1 MGRDFLNICNFKIVR
16 KMIVKIIN
24 RNWENYVANDRNCE
38 KDCSNDRFSEKDC
51 SNDRD
56 SENYCSNDLV
66 SIFED
71 DRVMNNN

>member
-1 MGRDFLNICNFKIVR
+1 MGRDFLNICNF
-16 KMIVKIIN
+16 N
-24 RNWENYVANDRNCE
+24 NNNWENYVANDRNCE

-51 SNDRD
+51 SNRD